1 MPAGRKSSQHRY
13 NSTPVKNRS
22 VPRSAAH
29 EAAKMASPAASSPDR
44 AIQTGSAAFN
54 ALMLAITTCQATLT
68 TKIDHV
74 QTETAPIRRDMDR
87 FRDRVTEA
95 ERRVSEIEDTQRDHH
110 AYIQA
115 LKLKVKHLENRA
127 EDAENRNRRSN
138 LRILGLPEGAE
149 GADPVTFM
157 EGLLPTLLPRATFS
171 PHFSIE
177 RAHRMPVTRG
187 PPGAPPRTFKF
198 KLLYYRDRD
207 TILRAARLQGE
218 LKFGDATLLIFPDYS
233 VETQRRR
240 KSFDQVRAMLRQKG
254 VKYSMLFPARLR
266 VQDGE
271 RVQFF
276 TRGESTIFYIL
287 PRDAAAWAETFRP

>member
-1 MPAGRKSSQHRY
+1 MPAGRKSSQYRY
-13 NSTPVKNRS
+13 NNTPARTRS
-22 VPRSAAH
+22 APRSAAH
-29 EAAKMASPAASSPDR
+29 EASKMASPSASPPDG
-44 AIQTGSAAFN
+44 AIQTGSAAFD

-74 QTETAPIRRDMDR
+74 QTETALIRRDMDK

-95 ERRVSEIEDTQRDHH
+95 ERRVSDVEDTQREHH
-110 AYIQA
+110 ADIQA

-138 LRILGLPEGAE
+138 LRILGLPEGADPVAE
-149 GADPVTFM
+149 GADPVALI
-157 EGLLPTLLPRATFS
+157 EGLLPKLLPRAAFS

-177 RAHRMPVTRG
+177 RAHRMPATRG
-187 PPGAPPRTFKF
+187 PLGAPPRTFIF
-198 KLLYYRDRD
+198 KLLHYRDRD
-207 TILRAARLQGE
+207 TILRAARVQGD
-218 LKFGDATLLIFPDYS
+218 LKLGDATLHIFPDYS

-254 VKYSMLFPARLR
+254 VKYSMLFPAKLR

-276 TRGESTIFYIL
+276 TS
-287 PRDAAAWAETFRP
+287 PRDAAAWAETLRP